1 MSEKE
6 NDLLT
11 LHGIV
16 ETIVYHNDDNDYTV
30 MEIITDDGQLTTAV
44 GKIAYVVGCFLA
56 DFDDTVPGAHA
67 RHLCGIFRFSLTRY
81 VAVSHH
87 HDPVCKIAHAKRR
100 AAHV

>member
-16 ETIVYHNDDNDYTV
+16 ETIVYHNDDNDYPV

-44 GKIAYVVGCFLA
+44 GKIAYVGEGVFYWDIEKVL
-56 DFDDTVPGAHA
+56 FMLKNVQTILQ
-67 RHLCGIFRFSLTRY
+67 RML
-81 VAVSHH
+81 
-87 HDPVCKIAHAKRR
+87 
-100 AAHV
+100 